1 MRKMAQAE
9 ERNSRTTSHIL
20 IQLQAPE
27 AATPQV
33 LVTEPALK
41 KDDSQSDEKKLRN
54 KLSKLFSKGKS
65 IDDVKANID
74 AKVMAYRNYQVNL

>member
-1 MRKMAQAE
+1 MREMAEAE
-9 ERNSRTTSHIL
+9 KRNSRTTSHIL
-20 IQLQAPE
+20 IQLQASE
-27 AATPQV
+27 AAIPQV

-74 AKVMAYRNYQVNL
+74 AKVMAYRNYQVNV

>member
-27 AATPQV
+27 AAIPQV

-74 AKVMAYRNYQVNL
+74 AKVMAYRNYQVNV

>member
-9 ERNSRTTSHIL
+9 KGNSRTTSHIL
-20 IQLQAPE
+20 IKLQAPE

-33 LVTEPALK
+33 LVTEPALE
-41 KDDSQSDEKKLRN
+41 KDDSQSDEKKLRK
-54 KLSKLFSKGKS
+54 KLSKLFSKGIS

-74 AKVMAYRNYQVNL
+74 AKVMAYRNNQFNY